1 MAGVL
6 KKAVEDT
13 RQVPAADIE
22 VRADGTDYR
31 ITPDVPRGQDQGEDS
46 RDPETDE
53 PLQHNRA
60 RRTFIASVAIAL
72 VRQAARDK
80 GRPDGVGDARE
91 LAVHPAV
98 RAVLDALWPELEPQ
112 ALLAQLYR
120 DPGRL
125 ALDPA
130 ERAAISTAAASGPL
144 PWTRRTWPCW
154 TSWLS

>member
-1 MAGVL
+1 ARVKGDAKMADVL

-31 ITPDVPRGQDQGEDS
+31 ITPRMCREA
-46 RDPETDE
+46 RAEAEEALDPESGE

-60 RRTFIASVAIAL
+60 RRAFIASVTLAL
-72 VRQAARDK
+72 GRHAAR
-80 GRPDGVGDARE
+80 GSGQSPGAEDARE
-91 LAVHPAV
+91 LAAHPAV

-125 ALDPA
+125 ALDPD
-130 ERAAISTAAASGPL
+130 ERAAISIAAASGPL
-144 PWTRRTWPCW
+144 PWTPA
-154 TSWLS
+154 